1 MSKNKP
7 YQVEANKVE
16 SLKWDDLIKAN
27 TEALTT
33 IDNIGKKLVELVGV
47 IKNDTDDLEL
57 FKLIDGVSNSIITVK
72 NKTINT
78 SKLHGMEREGKF
90 HFFSGVIDIDNKKHT
105 ELYLNVLS
113 LYAEIGRLLTN
124 EISDKGITAIMERY
138 NTVMLEQD
146 NVKPKGDELGK

>member
-1 MSKNKP
+1 MPKNKP
-7 YQVEANKVE
+7 YKVETNKVE
-16 SLKWDDLIKAN
+16 NLKWDDLIKTN

-33 IDNIGKKLVELVGV
+33 INTISKKLVELVSV
-47 IKNDTDDLEL
+47 IKNHTDDVEL

-72 NKTINT
+72 NKIINT
-78 SKLHGMEREGKF
+78 SKLHSIEKEGKF
-90 HFFSGVIDIDNKKHT
+90 YFLSGIINIDNKKHT

-124 EISDKGITAIMERY
+124 EISDKGITAVMERY

-146 NVKPKGDELGK
+146 NVKSKGDELGK